1 MSQEIKFSPIAY
13 IDIVR
18 HIQRF
23 NHEGFAENDRR
34 MIYGLLVGRVEDSTP
49 CITKF
54 IPLLHVASPL
64 DFESNHQIFQIAD
77 KYNSDHA
84 DSDTIMGWVRSY
96 PSENITIS
104 SVDKKNLL
112 YFQTAYSDAAV
123 MLAFDNTGDQY
134 AMQVKHF
141 NAPLPEVDE
150 SSELEDIAW
159 NFSDVEDLDD
169 ILKIIINIQRNRET
183 KGPLIKEFN
192 EK

>member
-1 MSQEIKFSPIAY
+1 MS
-13 IDIVR
+13 
-18 HIQRF
+18 
-23 NHEGFAENDRR
+23 
-34 MIYGLLVGRVEDSTP
+34 
-49 CITKF
+49 
-54 IPLLHVASPL
+54 L

-141 NAPLPEVDE
+141 NAPLPEV
-150 SSELEDIAW
+150 A
-159 NFSDVEDLDD
+159 FSRAMIPPRWKHPRQTVAPCARR
-169 ILKIIINIQRNRET
+169 QRHSPASIRRRE
-183 KGPLIKEFN
+183 KPVCQIVAPQRPGPN
-192 EK
+192 